1 MQKLHFLGLAVSLS
15 MITGVT
21 YTTSAQAQSYSDI
34 TGTNIWNNV
43 APISGDG
50 SQLDPQ
56 LAERIDRLNR
66 ESAEAYQECNAA
78 ITLAEQ
84 NTPSTRRYSRQP
96 NNNVAVPIA
105 CRQLETLRVE
115 MDDLR
120 FALANQS
127 ELTANTDFSTW

>member
-1 MQKLHFLGLAVSLS
+1 MQKLHSVSLAIS
-15 MITGVT
+15 LSLIAGTA
-21 YTTSAQAQSYSDI
+21 YTNSVQAQSYSDI

-50 SQLDPQ
+50 SQLDPE
-56 LAERIDRLNR
+56 LAERIEMLNR
-66 ESAEAYQECNAA
+66 ESAEAYNECNAA

-84 NTPSTRRYSRQP
+84 NTPPVRRYSRQP

-105 CRQLETLRVE
+105 CQQLEALRVE

-120 FALANQS
+120 FALANES